1 MFCVEKVVF
10 LQKMRWQFL
19 AKEKQTMVSFVKKK
33 KSFRLISIV
42 LLAKAWSNKKSYPTS
57 RLATTKC
64 IALSTLST
72 MFITKRKGGTVHC
85 FFKRFNNLLERE
97 KSKNK
102 SNTVLTI
109 VDVLQN
115 VFFFFVRTF
124 LKSTSKSER
133 AQGGNNF
140 EYLFWLTV
148 LDKKFLPKFTM
159 IVSAKMWLINFES
172 KK

>member
-19 AKEKQTMVSFVKKK
+19 AKEKQTIVSFVKEK

-72 MFITKRKGGTVHC
+72 TFITKRKGDSALFLKT
-85 FFKRFNNLLERE
+85 FNNLLEKE

-102 SNTVLTI
+102 SNTGLTN

-124 LKSTSKSER
+124 LKSTWKSER

-148 LDKKFLPKFTM
+148 LDSKNF
-159 IVSAKMWLINFES
+159 AKIYNDSFG
-172 KK
+172 